1 MKAYVT
7 YTILDIV
14 EIENYKGTE
23 EEFKEAVSKDAQ
35 NIANE
40 IFNAVGLHPNDI
52 EIDVLEDLL

>member
-14 EIENYKGTE
+14 EIENYKGTK
-23 EEFKEAVSKDAQ
+23 EEFKEAVYADAQ

-40 IFNAVGLHPNDI
+40 IFNAVGLCPNDI
-52 EIDVLEDLL
+52 EIEVLED

>member
-1 MKAYVT
+1 MKAYIT

-23 EEFKEAVSKDAQ
+23 EEFKEAVYVDAQ

-40 IFNAVGLHPNDI
+40 IFNAVGLCPNDI
-52 EIDVLEDLL
+52 EIEVLED